1 MYNRHFY
8 CRGSNVKPL
17 SYSGQKMI
25 FFRITVCLFAVT
37 FAMSSVADAQRRGA
51 DDEQI
56 SFTNDVAPIINAK
69 CGTCHVR
76 ASRGRYNIKS
86 YKALID
92 SDSVDAKNPDDSLFI
107 EVIESGEMPKGGLKV
122 SDKELETLREWISQG
137 AKFDGDRESA
147 AINTGGG
154 SRASSRQSG
163 RSRGQSSRGQ
173 SSRGQSSRGQSSRG
187 LSSRGSRTQGRSNSR
202 RSSGSSRGG
211 SSRSNAIESNKLLA
225 FLDGNRDGKISL
237 KEIDAA
243 SRILRSLDA
252 NGDGRLTGDEL
263 EEFGKQ
269 GN

>member
-1 MYNRHFY
+1 
-8 CRGSNVKPL
+8 
-17 SYSGQKMI
+17 MI

-173 SSRGQSSRGQSSRG
+173 SSRGQSSRG
-187 LSSRGSRTQGRSNSR
+187 SRTQGRSNSR

>member
-1 MYNRHFY
+1 MH
-8 CRGSNVKPL
+8 S
-17 SYSGQKMI
+17 
-25 FFRITVCLFAVT
+25 FRIAICLFLSVAI
-37 FAMSSVADAQRRGA
+37 FAGPSSVAAQDG
-51 DDEQI
+51 DQI

-154 SRASSRQSG
+154 SRASSRTSRGRSQSGRGQSGRGQSGRGQSG
-163 RSRGQSSRGQ
+163 RSQANRG
-173 SSRGQSSRGQSSRG
+173 
-187 LSSRGSRTQGRSNSR
+187 RTQGRSSNSR
-202 RSSGSSRGG
+202 RPSSTQRGRGSQ
-211 SSRSNAIESNKLLA
+211 SNAIVANKLLA
-225 FLDGNRDGKISL
+225 FLDGNGDGKLSL

-252 NGDGRLTGDEL
+252 NEDGRLSGDEL
-263 EEFGKQ
+263 EEFGK
-269 GN
+269 

>member
-1 MYNRHFY
+1 MYNLDFY
-8 CRGSNVKPL
+8 CRGSNIKPL

-154 SRASSRQSG
+154 SRASSRTSRGRSQSGRGQSGRGQSG
-163 RSRGQSSRGQ
+163 RSQANRG
-173 SSRGQSSRGQSSRG
+173 
-187 LSSRGSRTQGRSNSR
+187 RTQGRSSNSR
-202 RSSGSSRGG
+202 RPSSTQRGRR
-211 SSRSNAIESNKLLA
+211 SQSNAIVANKLLA
-225 FLDGNRDGKISL
+225 FLDGNGDGKLSL

-252 NGDGRLTGDEL
+252 NEDGRLSGDEL
-263 EEFGKQ
+263 EEFGK
-269 GN
+269 